1 MWHRF
6 HGAWFHTL
14 PYKQSLNS
22 SSFNFPEWNLIFAVY
37 QIRSDQIS
45 LSVVS
50 DSLRHHELQHAR
62 PPCPSP
68 TPGVHSDSCP
78 SSQWCSPLI
87 SMVRFLMLKKA
98 ISVRSSLCLYIS
110 SSSYQSG
117 LGVWGFQDTRSCV
130 FSSFSGFQFHSISRM
145 LGYKGVVSVSWT
157 DVPTVL
163 FNVQEELGYLTAW
176 ESGEGLDKPG
186 GRKKQS
192 KYFAISAVFTSH

>member
-1 MWHRF
+1 ML
-6 HGAWFHTL
+6 GAWSHTL

-22 SSFNFPEWNLIFAVY
+22 SSFDFPELNLIFAVY
-37 QIRSDQIS
+37 
-45 LSVVS
+45 
-50 DSLRHHELQHAR
+50 
-62 PPCPSP
+62 
-68 TPGVHSDSCP
+68 
-78 SSQWCSPLI
+78 SPLI